1 MKTKWQFQHL
11 ALQQALEDCA
21 DQPTAIQPVATAS
34 IWQKTDFPSAFP
46 NTPLPDQETSLAD
59 EPELTEQD
67 TTVLVTVPPTRPTIS
82 RQKRVLRAIGL
93 SACLLLL
100 LLLVIVWHTALS
112 SATTQTQTITQQS
125 FTSATATPASD
136 ATAVGTDTTGTIQ
149 VYILGAVKHP
159 GVYTLPADARVYQLV
174 QAAGGTTSEANMVA
188 LNLAA
193 KLTDGEEIY
202 VLTIGETPPANVN
215 GSFSSTNTT
224 GSTPTATPGQLV
236 NINTATAT
244 QMEQTLHVSSTTAT
258 KIITYRTQHGPYT
271 AISQLLQAIS
281 QSIYDRIKNMVTI

>member
-11 ALQQALEDCA
+11 ALQQELEDCA
-21 DQPTAIQPVATAS
+21 NQPTAIQPVVTAP
-34 IWQKTDFPSAFP
+34 IWQRTAFPSSFP
-46 NTPLPDQETSLAD
+46 NTPLPGQEISLAD
-59 EPELTEQD
+59 ELELTEQD
-67 TTVLVTVPPTRPTIS
+67 TTLLVAIPPIQPLIS
-82 RQKRVLRAIGL
+82 RKKRVLRIIGL
-93 SACLLLL
+93 SICLLLVL
-100 LLLVIVWHTALS
+100 LLIFVWHASLS
-112 SATTQTQTITQQS
+112 SPTDQTQTITQQS
-125 FTSATATPASD
+125 FTSATTTPTTD
-136 ATAVGTDTTGTIQ
+136 ATAANTDNTGAIQ

-159 GVYTLPADARVYQLV
+159 GVYILPAGARVYQLV

-215 GSFSSTNTT
+215 SSSISTNTIT
-224 GSTPTATPGQLV
+224 TTPIVTSGQLV
-236 NINTATAT
+236 NINTATES

-271 AISQLLQAIS
+271 AVSQLLQAIS
-281 QSIYDRIKNMVTI
+281 QSIYDRIKNMVTL